1 MVPLLTFLLL
11 FLLLFG
17 VAFALTATAMG
28 GRLAGA
34 GPARVGAALRG
45 RNRAVLLFFLVVLVV
60 TAVLEA
66 LLPDVSL
73 AMENLQ
79 YAVGD
84 LVASEP
90 ALIYVTGSGSV
101 SWGLF
106 LAVLL
111 GALGGLAAGTVTA
124 ARRYPVLRGLGV
136 GDVI

>member
-1 MVPLLTFLLL
+1 MVPLLTFLLFFL
-11 FLLLFG
+11 FLLG
-17 VAFALTATAMG
+17 VAFALTVVAMG

-34 GPARVGAALRG
+34 GPARVGAVLRG
-45 RNRAVLLFFLVVLVV
+45 RNRAILLFFGVVLVI

-66 LLPDVSL
+66 LIPDVSL

-90 ALIYVTGSGSV
+90 ALIYVTASGSV
-101 SWGLF
+101 SWGLY

-111 GALGGLAAGTVTA
+111 GVFGGLAAGTIAA
-124 ARRYPVLRGLGV
+124 ARRYPVLRGLGLSN
-136 GDVI
+136 VI